1 MGTLKE
7 LIDYIQSKSGI
18 QKISILYNQKGVFTG
33 LTIDARLKPFYD
45 KKVVKFNWVFRTSAI
60 SCVIADELP

>member
-7 LIDYIQSKSGI
+7 LIDYIQSKSGVQFI
-18 QKISILYNQKGVFTG
+18 TISYDNKLIFDGTTNHPDLST
-33 LTIDARLKPFYD
+33 FYD
-45 KKVVKFNWVFRTSAI
+45 KRVIKFNWILKSSKI

>member
-7 LIDYIQSKSGI
+7 FIDYIESKSGI
-18 QKISILYNQKGVFTG
+18 QHISILYNQKGVFTG
-33 LTIDARLKPFYD
+33 LTNDNKLSTFYD
-45 KKVVKFNWVFRTSAI
+45 KKVIKFNWVFRTSAI